1 MNYLRRFNE
10 DIVDFD
16 DDIVSSPRE
25 IITAFEVSYKEEISY
40 IDSSYLK
47 HLSDCKEICH
57 LYDNFYQYK
66 DAIFE
71 IVAQFLSVNNI
82 IKLKEHPHVFKEK
95 IYNKIKELE
104 EAMDRIKE

>member
-16 DDIVSSPRE
+16 DDSKRIV
-25 IITAFEVSYKEEISY
+25 IDAFEGSYKEEISY
-40 IDSSYLK
+40 IESSHLK

-71 IVAQFLSVNNI
+71 IVDHVFSVRNI

-104 EAMDRIKE
+104 DAMDKIKE